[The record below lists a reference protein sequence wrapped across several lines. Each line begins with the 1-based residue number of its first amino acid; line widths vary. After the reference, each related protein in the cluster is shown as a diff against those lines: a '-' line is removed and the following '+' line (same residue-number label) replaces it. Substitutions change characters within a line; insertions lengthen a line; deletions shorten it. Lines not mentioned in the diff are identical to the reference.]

1 MGVNAMWAMVKD
13 AEKKSEEG
21 SLGEEAN
28 GEESCQP
35 DDLYQRSGY
44 CL

>member
-1 MGVNAMWAMVKD
+1 MGVNAKWAMVKD

-21 SLGEEAN
+21 GSGEKAK

-44 CL
+44 RL